1 MGFTATKEDRQ
12 VLTVEEISNLTREG
26 GQPAE
31 TLMNV
36 VALIARRFQTDV
48 CSAYL
53 LEPDRATLVLAA
65 TLGLRRECVGTLR
78 MGRDWPKNVAVNPG
92 VSLQIGDLQLEGEAR
107 LVTDEAERANIES
120 QLASKYWAAWI
131 GSWLGFKPQG
141 VFEVKI
147 SGEAS

>member
-1 MGFTATKEDRQ
+1 MIHWQKKLEALKQTSTCRITTRGRKTGRLHSVPIWF
-12 VLTVEEISNLTREG
+12 VVGEE
-26 GQPAE
+26 
-31 TLMNV
+31 
-36 VALIARRFQTDV
+36 RRI
-48 CSAYL
+48 YL
-53 LEPDRATLVLAA
+53 
-65 TLGLRRECVGTLR
+65 GTLR

-92 VSLQIGDLQLEGEAR
+92 VSLQIGDLQLAGEAR

-141 VFEVKI
+141 VFEVRI

>member
-1 MGFTATKEDRQ
+1 MIHWQKKLEALKQISTCRITTRGRKTGRPHSVPIWF
-12 VLTVEEISNLTREG
+12 VVGEE
-26 GQPAE
+26 
-31 TLMNV
+31 
-36 VALIARRFQTDV
+36 RRI
-48 CSAYL
+48 YL
-53 LEPDRATLVLAA
+53 
-65 TLGLRRECVGTLR
+65 GTLR

-92 VSLQIGDLQLEGEAR
+92 VSLQIGDLQLAGEAR

-141 VFEVKI
+141 VFEVRI

>member
-1 MGFTATKEDRQ
+1 MIHWQKKLEALKQTGTCRITTRGRKTGRPHSVPIWF
-12 VLTVEEISNLTREG
+12 VVGEE
-26 GQPAE
+26 
-31 TLMNV
+31 
-36 VALIARRFQTDV
+36 RRI
-48 CSAYL
+48 YL
-53 LEPDRATLVLAA
+53 
-65 TLGLRRECVGTLR
+65 GTLR